1 MSTLSPRAR
10 IVLVEHGKVALIRR
24 VRDGHT
30 YYLFP
35 GGGVEEGE
43 TPEQAARREAVEE
56 LGVEVELGPLVH
68 QESFGGTIF
77 LYYDAW
83 IVGGS
88 FGTGAWPDHA
98 ALTDRERERSGTH
111 EPVWVPL
118 EELPGLDVRPRAL
131 GDSAHALR
139 LRRPADSRSPGSAC
153 QLATLIAA
161 LRRAL
166 P

>member
-10 IVLVEHGKVALIRR
+10 IVLVEHGRVALIRR

-35 GGGVEEGE
+35 GGGVEAGE
-43 TPEQAARREAVEE
+43 TPEEAARREAVEE

-88 FGTGAWPDHA
+88 FGTGSWPDHA
-98 ALTDRERERSGTH
+98 LLTDRERERNGTH
-111 EPVWVPL
+111 EPVWVSL
-118 EELPGLDVRPRAL
+118 EDLPGLDVRPRAL
-131 GDSAHALR
+131 G
-139 LRRPADSRSPGSAC
+139 
-153 QLATLIAA
+153 TL
-161 LRRAL
+161 LT

>member
-1 MSTLSPRAR
+1 VSVLSPRAR
-10 IVLVEHGKVALIRR
+10 IVLVEHGRVALIRR

-35 GGGVEEGE
+35 GGGVEDGE

-88 FGTGAWPDHA
+88 FGTGSWPDHA
-98 ALTDRERERSGTH
+98 LLTERERERNGTH

-118 EELPGLDVRPRAL
+118 EELPRLDVRPRAL
-131 GDSAHALR
+131 GAL
-139 LRRPADSRSPGSAC
+139 LTP
-153 QLATLIAA
+153 
-161 LRRAL
+161 
-166 P
+166 